1 MTREDYRNA
10 VCLEGEKMCGQNS
23 ELKLAS
29 TVGGN
34 KKGFLKY
41 VNTKKGT
48 TSNIGLLFTSQIGS
62 QTKQTF
68 NVFFAS
74 VFNTEHGP
82 WDTWSPV
89 LKSITHRIIES

>member
-68 NVFFAS
+68 NVFFACFQHRTRALGHLEPC
-74 VFNTEHGP
+74 VEGP
-82 WDTWSPV
+82 
-89 LKSITHRIIES
+89 